1 MLYAIIAVAGP
12 KRHKFS
18 KTRENSH
25 EASLRG
31 EGRRAHAGAPPKPRG
46 TPRKARSL
54 SRGSTR
60 TEPEVCSSASPP
72 PPPFSNPNKRP
83 VPGNPIF
90 SWKLQQPPTCQST
103 SRDRQSR
110 APRHLLALPVTAVL
124 PRPRDSG
131 LTTSPAAVKAP
142 GPGLR
147 SAAPWEGR
155 RARRSGSSG
164 RGLAERRGLA
174 EWRVLGAG
182 SALEPGPR
190 SSRVARAGRRSL
202 APARTAARYPA
213 KGRSR
218 TPGSAWAGCPRW
230 VRISERGSPFS
241 PRFRPRALVPAQRPP
256 DTCFY
261 FPREEPRP
269 AGSRMAHAIMCMHRR
284 PREGAGGAGAESAGG
299 RRRRTNAG
307 RAVTKRKRSPEPTA
321 PRAPAS
327 PHTRSALDTCP
338 WLSLLAPSWPQ

>member
-1 MLYAIIAVAGP
+1 M
-12 KRHKFS
+12 
-18 KTRENSH
+18 
-25 EASLRG
+25 
-31 EGRRAHAGAPPKPRG
+31 
-46 TPRKARSL
+46 
-54 SRGSTR
+54 
-60 TEPEVCSSASPP
+60 
-72 PPPFSNPNKRP
+72 
-83 VPGNPIF
+83 
-90 SWKLQQPPTCQST
+90 
-103 SRDRQSR
+103 
-110 APRHLLALPVTAVL
+110 TAVL

-182 SALEPGPR
+182 SALGRGPR
-190 SSRVARAGRRSL
+190 SSRVARAGR
-202 APARTAARYPA
+202 RYPA

-269 AGSRMAHAIMCMHRR
+269 AGSQMACIAGLVRA
-284 PREGAGGAGAESAGG
+284 PGGREQRAQAGAGDAQTPGEPSQSGNGVQNPPLREPPLPPTHAVRS
-299 RRRRTNAG
+299 T
-307 RAVTKRKRSPEPTA
+307 RA
-321 PRAPAS
+321 
-327 PHTRSALDTCP
+327 LG
-338 WLSLLAPSWPQ
+338 